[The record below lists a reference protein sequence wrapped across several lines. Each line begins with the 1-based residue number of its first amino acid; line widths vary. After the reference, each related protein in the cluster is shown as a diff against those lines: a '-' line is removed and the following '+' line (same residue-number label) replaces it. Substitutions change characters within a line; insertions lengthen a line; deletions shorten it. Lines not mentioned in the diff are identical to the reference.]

1 MNHVEEEP
9 TKHMQVDTETFMFSG
24 MSGPIDLDIWTPS
37 RELNRMLDG
46 CILLVGT
53 MVTVGPQ

>member
-1 MNHVEEEP
+1 MNHMEEEP
-9 TKHMQVDTETFMFSG
+9 TKQMQGDTEIFIVSG
-24 MSGPIDLDIWTPS
+24 LSGPIDLDIWTPS